1 MVRKFNSNAQKD
13 ATLLFL
19 VTNDDEFGVHGYDT
33 TEKAMLPFFM
43 ARGPKIKKEH
53 KVPPFKT
60 VDLYYLFCQILEITP
75 SKNNGTLANI
85 LDILIQAQ
93 VSDTYSTSAIVIITG
108 MLSV

>member
-1 MVRKFNSNAQKD
+1 MVTKFDSNAKD
-13 ATLLFL
+13 GVILLFV
-19 VTNDDEFGVHGYDT
+19 VTNDNEFGVHGYDP

-43 ARGPKIKKEH
+43 ARGPKIKTEH

-75 SKNNGTLANI
+75 SRNNGTLANI
-85 LDILIQAQ
+85 LDILIQPQ
-93 VSDTYSTSAIVIITG
+93 VSDTYSTSTIVIITG